1 MEVLLMSMKNHT
13 SLKILTLM
21 NKIFKYDLI
30 SLLTYTFLV
39 IFGIVNVYSSSYT
52 ESFTSI
58 FDYSTIVGKQLIF
71 LGISTLTLIFILFTN
86 HKFFDNIASSFYFLS
101 LILLVSLFFFG
112 VERGGAKSWYIIGP
126 VSFQPTEFAKLCT
139 ALFLAKF
146 LSIIQTDLNKIRDIF
161 IVSAIILA
169 PIILITIQPD
179 PGSALV
185 FCAFIFPILR
195 EGLDLRFFFFGV
207 IILSVLTLTL
217 IFDLFIVSFILT
229 TIFVLIILYNR
240 RRRIRINFIKYLGA
254 LLFLVLIS
262 FSTNYLFENVLEQRH
277 RDRINLILGKE
288 IDNKG
293 IGYNINQSKIAI
305 SNGGVFGT
313 GFLEGTQTKGDF
325 VPRQHTDY
333 IFSTIGEE
341 WGFIG
346 TFSTILLFSLLIIR
360 ITIRAEKQVNHFK
373 RIYCLCF
380 TSILFIHFFINIGMS
395 IGLVPS
401 VGIPLPFISY
411 GGSSL
416 LTFSVMFF
424 IYLNF
429 DSSRLKED

>member
-1 MEVLLMSMKNHT
+1 MNR
-13 SLKILTLM
+13 IL
-21 NKIFKYDLI
+21 KYDLI
-30 SLLTYTFLV
+30 SLITYALLV
-39 IFGIVNVYSSSYT
+39 TFGIINVYSSSYT

-58 FDYSTIVGKQLIF
+58 FDYTTLVGKQLIF
-71 LGISTLTLIFILFTN
+71 LVVSLIASLIIIFTKS
-86 HKFFDNIASSFYFLS
+86 KFFDNIAPIAYSLS
-101 LILLVSLFFFG
+101 LVLLISLFFFG
-112 VERGGAKSWYIIGP
+112 VERGGAKSWYILGP

-146 LSIIQTDLNKIRDIF
+146 LSIIQTDLNKTRDIIF
-161 IVSAIILA
+161 VGTIIFL
-169 PIILITIQPD
+169 PILLITLQPD

-185 FCAFIFPILR
+185 FFAFIFPILR
-195 EGLDLRFFFFGV
+195 EGLDLRFFYFGL
-207 IILSVLTLTL
+207 IIFSILILTL
-217 IFDLFIVSFILT
+217 IFNFFISSVILS
-229 TIFVLIILYNR
+229 TIFLMIILYRR
-240 RRRIRINFIKYLGA
+240 RRRIRLNLVKSFIS
-254 LLFLVLIS
+254 LLFLISIS
-262 FSTNYLFENVLEQRH
+262 FSTNYLFENILEQRH

-288 IDNKG
+288 ADDKG

-305 SNGGVFGT
+305 SNGGLFGT

-341 WGFIG
+341 WGFLG
-346 TFSTILLFSLLIIR
+346 TFSTILIFSILITR
-360 ITIRAEKQVNHFK
+360 ISSRAEKQANHFR
-373 RIYCLCF
+373 RIYCHCF
-380 TSILFIHFFINIGMS
+380 SSLLFIHFFINIGMS

-401 VGIPLPFISY
+401 IGIPLPYISY

-416 LTFSVMFF
+416 LIFSIMFF

>member
-1 MEVLLMSMKNHT
+1 MSMKNHT
-13 SLKILTLM
+13 SLKTLALM

-30 SLLTYTFLV
+30 SLLAYTFLV

-58 FDYSTIVGKQLIF
+58 FDYSTLVGKQLIF

-346 TFSTILLFSLLIIR
+346 TFTTILLFSLLIIR

>member
-1 MEVLLMSMKNHT
+1 MNR
-13 SLKILTLM
+13 IL
-21 NKIFKYDLI
+21 KYDLI
-30 SLLTYTFLV
+30 SLITYALLV
-39 IFGIVNVYSSSYT
+39 TFGIINVYSSSYT

-58 FDYSTIVGKQLIF
+58 FDYTTLVGKQLIF
-71 LGISTLTLIFILFTN
+71 LVVSFIASLIIIFTKS
-86 HKFFDNIASSFYFLS
+86 KFFDNIAPIAYSLS
-101 LILLVSLFFFG
+101 LVLLISLFFFG
-112 VERGGAKSWYIIGP
+112 VERGGVKSWYILGS

-146 LSIIQTDLNKIRDIF
+146 LSIIQTDLNKTRDIIF
-161 IVSAIILA
+161 VGTIIFV
-169 PIILITIQPD
+169 PILLITLQPD

-185 FCAFIFPILR
+185 FFAFIFPILR
-195 EGLDLRFFFFGV
+195 EGLDLRFFYFGL
-207 IILSVLTLTL
+207 IIFSVLILTL
-217 IFDLFIVSFILT
+217 IFNFFISSVILS
-229 TIFVLIILYNR
+229 TIFLMIILYRR
-240 RRRIRINFIKYLGA
+240 RRRIRLNLIKSFIS
-254 LLFLVLIS
+254 LLFLISIS
-262 FSTNYLFENVLEQRH
+262 FSTNYLFENILEQRH

-288 IDNKG
+288 VDDKG

-305 SNGGVFGT
+305 SNGGLFGT

-341 WGFIG
+341 WGFLG
-346 TFSTILLFSLLIIR
+346 TFSTILIFSILITR
-360 ITIRAEKQVNHFK
+360 ISSRAEKQANHFR
-373 RIYCLCF
+373 RIYCHCF
-380 TSILFIHFFINIGMS
+380 SSLLFIHFFINIGMS

-401 VGIPLPFISY
+401 IGIPLPFISY

-416 LTFSVMFF
+416 LIFSIMFF

>member
-1 MEVLLMSMKNHT
+1 MSMKNHT
-13 SLKILTLM
+13 SLKTLALM

-30 SLLTYTFLV
+30 SFLAYTFLV
-39 IFGIVNVYSSSYT
+39 VFGIINVYSSSYT

-58 FDYSTIVGKQLIF
+58 FDYSTLVGKQLIF
-71 LGISTLTLIFILFTN
+71 LGISILTLIFILFTN

-207 IILSVLTLTL
+207 IILSVLILTL

-346 TFSTILLFSLLIIR
+346 TFTTILLFSLLIIR

>member
-1 MEVLLMSMKNHT
+1 MSMKSHISIKT
-13 SLKILTLM
+13 LALM
-21 NKIFKYDLI
+21 NRVLKYDLI
-30 SLLTYTFLV
+30 SLLAYTFLV
-39 IFGIVNVYSSSYT
+39 IFGIANVYSSSYT

-58 FDYSTIVGKQLIF
+58 FDYSTLVGKQLIF
-71 LGISTLTLIFILFTN
+71 LGISVSSLILILFTN
-86 HKFFDNIASSFYFLS
+86 YKFFDNIASSFYFLS

-112 VERGGAKSWYIIGP
+112 VERGGAKSWFILGP
-126 VSFQPTEFAKLCT
+126 ISFQPTEFAKLCT

-146 LSIIQTDLNKIRDIF
+146 LSIIQTDLNKIRDII
-161 IVSAIILA
+161 IVSAIILV
-169 PIILITIQPD
+169 PIIFITAQPD

-185 FCAFIFPILR
+185 FSAFIFPILR
-195 EGLDLRFFFFGV
+195 EGLDAKFFFFGLT
-207 IILSVLTLTL
+207 ILSVLMLTL
-217 IFDLFIVSFILT
+217 IFDFFNMSFILIA
-229 TIFVLIILYNR
+229 IFISIILYNR
-240 RRRIRINFIKYLGA
+240 RRRIRINFIKYFSA
-254 LLFLVLIS
+254 LLFLFVIS

-305 SNGGVFGT
+305 SNGGIFGT
-313 GFLEGTQTKGDF
+313 GILEGTQTKGDF
-325 VPRQHTDY
+325 VP
-333 IFSTIGEE
+333 
-341 WGFIG
+341 
-346 TFSTILLFSLLIIR
+346 LLIIR